1 MLKDFIIALQAYRK
15 AHLFIQK
22 YKLWKWIILPGL
34 FYCILFLVGMYFFGN
49 TANSFIEWL
58 KGFLINSLNKVNSS
72 FLNFVVTLSGIM
84 IWVILML
91 LYFSFF
97 KYFFLIVGSPIF
109 AYLSEKTASI
119 IEGKDY
125 PFNFSQILKDIVRGI
140 RISLRNALWQ
150 TVYLFSILIIGMIP
164 LVGWFVPVL
173 ALLIECYYYGFSMLD
188 YSMERNK
195 KSVFESVNYIGVHKG
210 LAIGNGFVFY
220 TMHLLPVIGWVLAPA
235 YAVIAATLSIYDL
248 KEKS

>member
-1 MLKDFIIALQAYRK
+1 MFKDIIIALQAYSK
-15 AHLFIQK
+15 AHQFILK
-22 YKLWKWIILPGL
+22 YKLWKWIIIPGII
-34 FYCILFLVGMYFFGN
+34 YTILFLIGMYFFGQ
-49 TANSFIEWL
+49 TANDFIEWI
-58 KGFLINSLNKVNSS
+58 KGLLINSLNRINSS

-97 KYFFLIVGSPIF
+97 KYFFLIVGSPVF
-109 AYLSEKTASI
+109 AYLSEKTAAI
-119 IEGKDY
+119 IEGKEY
-125 PFNFSQILKDIVRGI
+125 PFSLNQFLKDIKRGV

-150 TVYLFSILIIGMIP
+150 TVYLLSILLLGIIP
-164 LVGWFVPVL
+164 LIGWFIPLL

-195 KSVFESVNYIGVHKG
+195 KSVSESISFIGNHKG

-220 TMHLLPVIGWVLAPA
+220 LMHLFPIVGWVLAPA
-235 YAVIAATLSIYDL
+235 YAVISATLSIYEL
-248 KEKS
+248 KEK